1 MAKYSYVPTEDIAIK
16 CEFTVHDLK
25 VLDRVLTEYVDS
37 DGWSYEEALHRD
49 IREILTQAFQSMHT
63 NTQYDK
69 DRFEE
74 VVEYKIKLKARKD
87 EVNLSKELEDEIP
100 Y

>member
-25 VLDRVLTEYVDS
+25 CLDRVLTEYVADE
-37 DGWSYEEALHRD
+37 GWSYERCLHRD
-49 IREILTQAFQSMHT
+49 IREILSKAFESMHM
-63 NTQYDK
+63 NSEYDK

-74 VVEYKIKLKARKD
+74 VVEYKVKLKARKD

>member
-37 DGWSYEEALHRD
+37 DGWSYEECLHRD
-49 IREILTQAFQSMHT
+49 IRKILSEAFQSIHA
-63 NTQYDK
+63 NTEYDQS
-69 DRFEE
+69 RFEK
-74 VVEYKIKLKARKD
+74 VVEYKFKLKSRKD
-87 EVNLSKELEDEIP
+87 EVNLSKELDDEIP

>member
-1 MAKYSYVPTEDIAIK
+1 MAKYSYIPTEEIVIK

-25 VLDRVLTEYVDS
+25 VLDRLLTEYVDD
-37 DGWSYEEALHRD
+37 DGWSYEECLHRD
-49 IREILTQAFQSMHT
+49 IRQILSEAFQTMEANAH
-63 NTQYDK
+63 YDK
-69 DRFEE
+69 NRFDE
-74 VVEYKIKLKARKD
+74 VIEYKVKLKARKD

>member
-25 VLDRVLTEYVDS
+25 VLDRVLTEYVD
-37 DGWSYEEALHRD
+37 DEGWSYERSLHND
-49 IREILTQAFQSMHT
+49 IRVILTNAFQSMHM
-63 NTQYDK
+63 NTEYDK
-69 DRFEE
+69 DRFES
-74 VVEYKIKLKARKD
+74 VVEYKIKLKSRKN
-87 EVNLSKELEDEIP
+87 EVNLSKELDDEIP

>member
-37 DGWSYEEALHRD
+37 DGWSYEEC
-49 IREILTQAFQSMHT
+49 
-63 NTQYDK
+63 
-69 DRFEE
+69 DRW
-74 VVEYKIKLKARKD
+74 V
-87 EVNLSKELEDEIP
+87 
-100 Y
+100 

>member
-16 CEFTVHDLK
+16 CEFTGHDLK

-37 DGWSYEEALHRD
+37 DGWSYEECLHRD
-49 IREILTQAFQSMHT
+49 IRKILSEAFQSIHA
-63 NTQYDK
+63 NTEYDQT
-69 DRFEE
+69 RFEK
-74 VVEYKIKLKARKD
+74 VVEYKIKLKSRKD

>member
-25 VLDRVLTEYVDS
+25 VLDRVLTEYVD
-37 DGWSYEEALHRD
+37 DEGWSYERSLHMD
-49 IREILTQAFQSMHT
+49 IRNILTAAFQAIHM
-63 NTQYDK
+63 NTEYDQT
-69 DRFEE
+69 RFED